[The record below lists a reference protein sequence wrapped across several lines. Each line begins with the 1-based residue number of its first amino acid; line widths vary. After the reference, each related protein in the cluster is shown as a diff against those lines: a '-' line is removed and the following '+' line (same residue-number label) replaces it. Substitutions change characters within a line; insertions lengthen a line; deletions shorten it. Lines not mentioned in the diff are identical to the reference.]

1 MNVELEIFLDE
12 FIWNTNDDNIEEASV
27 NSTDIYDKI
36 YPKISSVL
44 STEKGSNTFI
54 KYVTEFVDLNSSK
67 LLTLGPQFQIV
78 FSNMDKDKFFDL
90 FQLTAIEI
98 NTILKGVLDK
108 INAKASWQL
117 ISNNPIF
124 CIFYCCIMYYTI
136 NADKDKNERGLN
148 SALTIYMLSAYPS
161 IYKKYFTFDPN
172 VNIMNYTINNLSN
185 KFTIKKANSIFNTLL
200 ISIKSSHNFYKDD
213 FKKHHDSLFINFV
226 QRIRNDH
233 NSLLKK
239 IASEYHINRT
249 SGKSINTA
257 VDAFDNNVILDTEN
271 NTSKVEMGTNRV
283 ASKMIL
289 NGVDKLISRYAAMAN
304 SVSKSEFE
312 LYMTRILM
320 DKHKEDLY
328 SIISSILYMYLYE
341 SKKTEI
347 NSREFIGYSLD
358 LFKKTNS
365 KNTNITNIK
374 NILEKFSISIG
385 IYARYERYATRVNY
399 SRAIFTY
406 LILSIQKYY

>member
-12 FIWNTNDDNIEEASV
+12 FIWNNNDDNIEEASV

-124 CIFYCCIMYYTI
+124 CVFYCCIMYYTI

-239 IASEYHINRT
+239 IATEYHINRT

-347 NSREFIGYSLD
+347 NSREFISYSLD